1 MGKLLKKIDSILLLI
16 ISVFAIIFTV
26 VDTFNININ
35 NPIFA
40 DINYSVLSVV
50 LLAAIG
56 LHLIVARFQD
66 DSSEDARKADTI
78 KIITS
83 LDGVQIELLASTREM
98 EIYLAKRILEAK
110 KEICDLSW
118 KNTLSRTYS
127 TNPRQKSM
135 KTVENSIKQV
145 SDNLPYREV
154 FVFSDV
160 RRKEKLQARL
170 KENKSGYSCRYY
182 DENSKIPRLQFVLI
196 DEEEIIFASSSYPVL
211 CAIKHPHLARIFQSY
226 YDDVWE
232 KAIPIKEGPIL
243 YRDSIDK
250 IMGS

>member
-1 MGKLLKKIDSILLLI
+1 MKKIDSILLLI
-16 ISVFAIIFTV
+16 ISVFAIIFTII
-26 VDTFNININ
+26 DTFNVNINI
-35 NPIFA
+35 PIFA
-40 DINYSVLSVV
+40 NIDYSVLTVV

-66 DSSEDARKADTI
+66 DASEEARKADTI
-78 KIITS
+78 KIISS
-83 LDGVQIELLASTREM
+83 LNGVHIELLASTSEM

-145 SDNLPYREV
+145 GNNLPYREV

-170 KENKSGYSCRYY
+170 KENKTGYSCRYY
-182 DENSKIPRLQFVLI
+182 DENSRIPRIQFVLI
-196 DEEEIIFASSSYPVL
+196 DGEEIIFASSSYPIL
-211 CAIKHPHLARIFQSY
+211 CAIRHPNLARIFQSY
-226 YDDVWE
+226 YDDIWE

-243 YRDSIDK
+243 YRDAIDK
-250 IMGS
+250 IMSS